1 MTHLDEARMRA
12 ESAVK
17 EFLADK
23 GPGWRVLLIE
33 DVFARLR
40 AILWC
45 PDANRNWEEGHTGLD
60 ERLNAAA
67 GVYWS
72 KELLQGSKKTK
83 LPDGPWQNEAW
94 GAADVVEGTE
104 QLRVLERHRAK
115 TGWFEGPL
123 EPPWSLTR
131 DTPPI
136 ILFYS
141 FKGGVGRSTA
151 LAATALQLA
160 AAGDSVVVIDADL
173 DAPGVGPLLAGQD
186 GVVGQWGLVD
196 YLLEEP
202 ILRGIT
208 EETARLTLDDYYLRC
223 PSPLVEGPGEII
235 VFPSGRIEE
244 DRYLDKLARLDY
256 GAPRGSRH
264 PFVTLLETAR
274 AELRPNWI
282 LIDARAGL
290 GDVSGFLSGGLCH
303 LHVLFGTLAEASWRG
318 LELVLGRMGGER
330 VRRGEPQ
337 SACFLVAAMVPR
349 IEEVL
354 YHQLVEQFTDR
365 ARDVFSERYYAAS
378 GTEPGD
384 SFWTMDDLESRDAP
398 HVPVVLPY
406 DQRLA
411 VFRNLEEVAVTVL
424 QGQEP
429 YIRLTDQVRAR
440 LAQPM
445 RSSR

>member
-1 MTHLDEARMRA
+1 M
-12 ESAVK
+12 
-17 EFLADK
+17 
-23 GPGWRVLLIE
+23 
-33 DVFARLR
+33 
-40 AILWC
+40 
-45 PDANRNWEEGHTGLD
+45 
-60 ERLNAAA
+60 
-67 GVYWS
+67 
-72 KELLQGSKKTK
+72 
-83 LPDGPWQNEAW
+83 
-94 GAADVVEGTE
+94 
-104 QLRVLERHRAK
+104 
-115 TGWFEGPL
+115 
-123 EPPWSLTR
+123 
-131 DTPPI
+131 
-136 ILFYS
+136 
-141 FKGGVGRSTA
+141 
-151 LAATALQLA
+151 
-160 AAGDSVVVIDADL
+160 
-173 DAPGVGPLLAGQD
+173 
-186 GVVGQWGLVD
+186 
-196 YLLEEP
+196 
-202 ILRGIT
+202 
-208 EETARLTLDDYYLRC
+208 
-223 PSPLVEGPGEII
+223 
-235 VFPSGRIEE
+235 FPSGRIEE